1 MNRQIRP
8 EQLALDPD
16 QDVKPAAQKAPT
28 TQSAEPDDFDWNNPD
43 EVSIILHEQRATA
56 AYRNRAGE
64 LIIRQRA
71 AFDED
76 RDAFLY
82 VAPEYEVEFL
92 EALAAVHRGD
102 R

>member
-1 MNRQIRP
+1 MNKQVRP

-16 QDVKPAAQKAPT
+16 HEIKPAAQKAPT
-28 TQSAEPDDFDWNNPD
+28 TQSAEPDDFDWNNP
-43 EVSIILHEQRATA
+43 TA

-82 VAPEYEVEFL
+82 VAPEYEIEFL

>member
-56 AYRNRAGE
+56 AYRNRQGE

-71 AFDED
+71 AFDEEHD
-76 RDAFLY
+76 SFLY
-82 VAPEYEVEFL
+82 VAPENEIAFL
-92 EALAAVHRGD
+92 EGLAAVHRGD
-102 R
+102 G